1 MKISYL
7 LSSLNMTEVVRNA
20 VWPIIENDLR
30 YTGMFASLLVPRI

>member
-7 LSSLNMTEVVRNA
+7 LSTLNMTEVVQNA

-30 YTGMFASLLVPRI
+30 YTGMSVSSLVSPI